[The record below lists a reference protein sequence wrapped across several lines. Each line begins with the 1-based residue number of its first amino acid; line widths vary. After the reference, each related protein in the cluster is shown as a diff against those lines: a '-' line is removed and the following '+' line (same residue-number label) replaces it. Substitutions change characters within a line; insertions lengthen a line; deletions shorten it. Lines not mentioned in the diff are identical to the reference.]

1 MAKDEINR
9 KYTRRGI
16 FVDSE
21 TRKEIDDV
29 RNQWFDTKSKLN
41 FGQSGKAA
49 APAAGGGKVI
59 EMTRSGTRK

>member
-41 FGQSGKAA
+41 FGQSGKTT
-49 APAAGGGKVI
+49 APAAGVGKVI